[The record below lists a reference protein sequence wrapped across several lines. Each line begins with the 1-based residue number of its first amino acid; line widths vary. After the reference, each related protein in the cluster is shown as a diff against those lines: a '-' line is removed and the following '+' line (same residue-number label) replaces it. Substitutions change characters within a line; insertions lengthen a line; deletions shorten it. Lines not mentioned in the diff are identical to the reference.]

1 MRWGVTHT
9 RSRHVRLRECLCVFR
24 MAADRCLSQEGK
36 PRLDKDISK
45 LVEGT
50 PRMSTI
56 GHPSRIDQFFA
67 GPGARG
73 DEWRNLVE
81 LAEVWSSGSGSRAKF
96 EAALAEMRATEE
108 FHAFPGLQLLTALYD
123 HTTENNAGAT
133 ASLARRITR
142 SILTR
147 SFRQNLGDWESLEEA
162 DSVTAD
168 VLPPAFGRTD
178 TRRPYFEVL
187 IVTGA
192 AATRWPALCTD
203 WRRLR
208 RPLDAFVYE
217 PVFVGSF
224 EDAFC
229 ATLVNFDLA
238 AVIIHEGFS
247 FQSRHDAPLLRAL
260 TEALDQGESAEASA
274 LRLAQ
279 VLKRVRPELD
289 LYLVVNGQVE
299 NIAGDPRANAVR
311 RVYYAVEELLE
322 LHLAILEG
330 VQDRYDTPF
339 FSNLKKYAQRP
350 IGTFHA
356 LPIARGKSIFKSDW
370 IRDMGE
376 FYGPNLFLAESSAT
390 TGGLDSLLEPTG
402 NIKKAQELAARA
414 FGADHV
420 FFVTNGTSTSNKMAV
435 QALLAPGD
443 IAIVDRNCHKSHHYG
458 MVLSGAQP
466 LYVEA
471 FPMTEYSMY
480 GAVPLRTIKQALFN
494 LKADG
499 RLDRVKLI
507 DLTNCTFD
515 GHIYN
520 VRRVM
525 EECLAIKP
533 DLIFLWD
540 EAWFGFARFSPFLR
554 PRTAMGA
561 ANDLEAW
568 LYDSKSIDQY
578 EKQRIELGEDP
589 SEDVLLDTRLIPD
602 PRMVKLRVYQ
612 TNSTHKSMSALR
624 QGSMLL
630 VKDVAFHSVEAQ
642 FREAVFTHASTS
654 PNQQLIASLDVARRQ
669 MELEGYGLVHN
680 AIEVAL
686 AIRRAI
692 SAHPLIS
699 KYFHVLGADKMVP
712 APYRESGFV
721 DYVAPNS
728 NWAVALRSMKEDE
741 FCLDP
746 TRVTMVCG
754 TAGFDGTQFK
764 KLLADNYNIQVNKTS
779 RNSVLLQSNIN
790 NTRSDVA
797 HLVRVLVQI
806 SSEIDRSLAD
816 GGPNVRQAFIARVKS
831 LMTDVPDLPNFSY
844 FHEAFR
850 RDAGMRTN
858 EGDIRSAFYGAYDF
872 ARCEYILLAD
882 PELDRRLTGG
892 PDLVSANFVIPYPPG
907 FPIMVPGQ
915 VITREILD
923 FMRKLDV
930 TEIHGYSA
938 AEGLKLMRA
947 EAFARRS
954 DAEKSRGR

>member
-1 MRWGVTHT
+1 MSRGDG
-9 RSRHVRLRECLCVFR
+9 RS
-24 MAADRCLSQEGK
+24 Q
-36 PRLDKDISK
+36 I
-45 LVEGT
+45 
-50 PRMSTI
+50 
-56 GHPSRIDQFFA
+56 RIDQFFA
-67 GPGARG
+67 GLGARG
-73 DEWRNLVE
+73 DQWRRLVE
-81 LAEVWSSGSGSRAKF
+81 LAEAWSEGRGSRAGF
-96 EAALAEMRATEE
+96 EAALAELSATEA
-108 FHAFPGLQLLTALYD
+108 FHAYPGYHLLGALRD
-123 HTTENNAGAT
+123 HVAANEARA
-133 ASLARRITR
+133 AAALARRITR
-142 SILTR
+142 ALLTR
-147 SFRQNLGDWESLEEA
+147 SYRQHASDWDAHEYGE
-162 DSVTAD
+162 SVTAE
-168 VLPPAFGRTD
+168 VLPPSLARGEAQ
-178 TRRPYFEVL
+178 RPYFEVL

-192 AATRWPALCTD
+192 AAARWPALTME

-229 ATLVNFDLA
+229 AAILNPDFA

-247 FQSRHDAPLLRAL
+247 FQSHREAPILRPLA
-260 TEALDQGESAEASA
+260 EALCKRDVGGHLA
-274 LRLAQ
+274 LDLAQ
-279 VLKRVRPELD
+279 TLKRVRPELD
-289 LYLVVNGQVE
+289 FYLLSNGAVE
-299 NIAGDPRANAVR
+299 ELAGSPETKALR
-311 RVYYAVEELLE
+311 RVFYAVEETLE

-339 FSNLKKYAQRP
+339 FNNLKKYAQRP

-356 LPIARGKSIFKSDW
+356 LPIARGKSVFKSDW

-376 FYGPNLFLAESSAT
+376 FYGPTLFLAESSAT

-402 NIKKAQELAARA
+402 NIKKAQEMAARA

-458 MVLSGAQP
+458 MVLAGAQP

-480 GAVPLRTIKQALFN
+480 GAVPLRTIKQALLH
-494 LKADG
+494 LKAEG
-499 RLDRVKLI
+499 RLQRAKMV

-520 VRRVM
+520 TRRVM

-561 ANDLEAW
+561 ANDIEAW
-568 LYDSKSIDQY
+568 LQDPAAITAY
-578 EKQRIELGEDP
+578 EKQQAELGAKP
-589 SEDVLLDTRLIPD
+589 SDDLLLKTRLIPD
-602 PRMVKLRVYQ
+602 PRKVKLRVYQ

-630 VKDVAFHSVEAQ
+630 VKDVEFPSVEAQ
-642 FREAVFTHASTS
+642 FHEAVFTHASTS

-686 AIRRAI
+686 AIRRAVGE
-692 SAHPLIS
+692 HPLIS
-699 KYFHVLGADKMVP
+699 KYFHILGAEQMVP
-712 APYRESGFV
+712 AEYRQSGFS
-721 DYVAPNS
+721 DYLDGKA
-728 NWAVALRSMKEDE
+728 NWAVVRRSLQEDE

-746 TRVTMVCG
+746 TRMTLVCG

-764 KLLADNYNIQVNKTS
+764 GILANRYNVQLNKTS

-797 HLVRVLVQI
+797 HLIRVLVEI
-806 SSEIDRSLAD
+806 SSELDQRLAQ
-816 GGPNVRQAFIARVKS
+816 GGANVRLAFDARVKS
-831 LMTDVPDLPNFSY
+831 LMKDVPDLPNFSH
-844 FHEAFR
+844 FHAAFR
-850 RDAGMRTN
+850 KDAGKRTN
-858 EGDIRSAFYGAYDF
+858 EGDIRAGFYAAYD
-872 ARCEYILLAD
+872 AAGCEHIRLSD
-882 PELDRRLTGG
+882 PEIDRRLKNG

-915 VITREILD
+915 VITQETID

-930 TEIHGYSA
+930 KEIHGYSA
-938 AEGLKLMRA
+938 AEGLKLVRPEALAKRVGAAPKRA
-947 EAFARRS
+947 A
-954 DAEKSRGR
+954 